1 MMMQLMPKS
10 PLRPGIALA
19 VLVAGH
25 IFATIFMRNLG
36 AGIGEIADP
45 AAARLAR
52 TFYSMFEFTVGH
64 FAPVMIIFVL
74 FILYRVARGKDI
86 QWGIDI
92 LGALLTVRCFIIFV
106 LLNLLLLSQLRAGG
120 LLLMQ
125 LILFLPVITLNFG
138 WLYWRLDTGARIKGG
153 KDIRFAED
161 DDAPSPFDYFH
172 IATKTL
178 LQFEPSGAN
187 AVSKTMKTLFVIHGI
202 MMLDLVA
209 LTLSRAISLAS
220 GG

>member
-1 MMMQLMPKS
+1 MMKPMPKS

-25 IFATIFMRNLG
+25 IFASIFMRNLG

-45 AAARLAR
+45 WAAKIAKF
-52 TFYSMFEFTVGH
+52 FYSAFTFTVGH
-64 FAPVMIIFVL
+64 LAPFMAV
-74 FILYRVARGKDI
+74 FILFVIYRIWRGKNI

-92 LGALLTVRCFIIFV
+92 LGALLTVRCFVIFV

-138 WLYWRLDTGARIKGG
+138 WLYWRLDTGARIKGQRH
-153 KDIRFAED
+153 IRFAED
-161 DDAPSPFDYFH
+161 DESPSPFDYFY
-172 IATKTL
+172 IATRTL
-178 LQFEPSGAN
+178 LQFEPTGASGT
-187 AVSKTMKTLFVIHGI
+187 SRLMKALFVIHGV

>member
-1 MMMQLMPKS
+1 MMKPMPKS

-25 IFATIFMRNLG
+25 IFASVFMRNLG

-45 AAARLAR
+45 WAAKIAKI
-52 TFYSMFEFTVGH
+52 FYSAFTFTVGH
-64 FAPVMIIFVL
+64 LAPFMAV
-74 FILYRVARGKDI
+74 FILFVIYRIWRGKDI

-92 LGALLTVRCFIIFV
+92 LGALLTVRCFVIFV

-138 WLYWRLDTGARIKGG
+138 WLYWRLDTGARMKGQRYISSQRRVSSSIKSSRSLPATQASCFGATFSCRSSAFSCSG
-153 KDIRFAED
+153 KRGN
-161 DDAPSPFDYFH
+161 P
-172 IATKTL
+172 
-178 LQFEPSGAN
+178 
-187 AVSKTMKTLFVIHGI
+187 
-202 MMLDLVA
+202 
-209 LTLSRAISLAS
+209 R
-220 GG
+220 

>member
-1 MMMQLMPKS
+1 MRPMPKS
-10 PLRPGIALA
+10 PLRPGLALA
-19 VLVAGH
+19 ILIAGNL
-25 IFATIFMRNLG
+25 FATIFMHNLG
-36 AGIGEIADP
+36 AGIGDITDP

-52 TFYSMFEFTVGH
+52 VFYSVFQFTMNYITPFMAV
-64 FAPVMIIFVL
+64 FLL
-74 FILYRVARGKDI
+74 FIIYRVWRGKDA

-92 LGALLTVRCFIIFV
+92 LGGLLTLRCFIIFV

-125 LILFLPVITLNFG
+125 LILFLPVITLDFG
-138 WLYWRLDTGARIKGG
+138 WLYWRLDAAARMKGQRH
-153 KDIRFAED
+153 IRFAED
-161 DDAPSPFDYFH
+161 DDSPSPFDYFYV
-172 IATKTL
+172 ATRTL
-178 LQFEPSGAN
+178 LQFEPSGA
-187 AVSKTMKTLFVIHGI
+187 AAASRPMKALFVLHGV

>member
-1 MMMQLMPKS
+1 MMQPMPKS
-10 PLRPGIALA
+10 PLRPGIAMA
-19 VLVAGH
+19 VLIAGH

-45 AAARLAR
+45 AAAKVAR
-52 TFYSMFEFTVGH
+52 TFYSIFEFTMGH
-64 FAPVMIIFVL
+64 FAPFISIFVL
-74 FILYRVARGKDI
+74 FLLYRVVRGKDT

-92 LGALLTVRCFIIFV
+92 LGALLTVRCFIVFV
-106 LLNLLLLSQLRAGG
+106 LLNLLLLSQLNAGG

-125 LILFLPVITLNFG
+125 LILFLPVITLDFG
-138 WLYWRLDTGARIKGG
+138 WLYWRLDAGARIKGA
-153 KDIRFAED
+153 KHIRFAED
-161 DDAPSPFDYFH
+161 DESPEPFDYFY
-172 IATKTL
+172 IATRTL
-178 LQFEPSGAN
+178 LQFEPSGA
-187 AVSKTMKTLFVIHGI
+187 AASSRLMKTLFVVHGI